1 MYGNEGSVGEA
12 IRLSGI
18 PREELYITSKFDHLD
33 GKNVTTEL
41 HESLSK
47 VRLSCSSRHAR

>member
-47 VRLSCSSRHAR
+47 VRLSCSSRHAH